1 MTKEPDQ
8 AFADVI
14 TKLLSE
20 KLKKFSGNDRDLNLV
35 TCTEIYT
42 LVFDTLADVFTN
54 AKLPLTNESVNYVAQ
69 MFYDGIL
76 INGRQ
81 ELDPNIFTQRAK
93 LENIETKEVALLV
106 LIFKGTEFA
115 IPFVQEIKR
124 RS

>member
-14 TKLLSE
+14 TKLLTE
-20 KLKKFSGNDRDLNLV
+20 KLKKFSGNDLDLNLV

-54 AKLPLTNESVNYVAQ
+54 AELPLTNESVNYVAQ

-93 LENIETKEVALLV
+93 LENVETKEVALLV
-106 LIFKGTEFA
+106 LMFKGTEFA